1 MSSSAR
7 NRSLSVSPFL
17 RVQRQFPDDNSQAL
31 SVEVDRSWVDIA
43 NAVNYRTIGIFTVNV
58 QGASGEFWFLEG
70 GNRRLQG
77 LRQVYVFTAAVS
89 IPHGIN
95 VNSVNQFTKCSGS
108 FTDGTNWY
116 GAIFGSNTTIAGQV
130 SFYVT
135 PTNIVIQ
142 AGAGAPTIV
151 SGSIV
156 LEWISQ
162 V

>member
-1 MSSSAR
+1 MTA
-7 NRSLSVSPFL
+7 NFQNTAPFL
-17 RVQRQFPDDNSQAL
+17 RTSRLFPDDDPQAL
-31 SVEVDRSWVDIA
+31 SVEVNRSYIQIA
-43 NAVNYRTIGIFTVNV
+43 SCVNARTIGIFTVNV
-58 QGASGEFWFLEG
+58 QSASGEFWFLEG

-77 LRQVYVFTAAVS
+77 LRQVYIFTAIGS
-89 IPHGIN
+89 TPHGIN

-116 GAIFGSNTTIAGQV
+116 GALFGSNTTIAGQV

-142 AGAGAPTIV
+142 AGVGAPTIV